1 MAFTEIEDDLQ
12 EMVSFREDVTGISH
26 TLFISPHAIWVAID
40 PPDSLNPACRM
51 ALVSLQGD
59 VVAGEIEPAL
69 LQQVREFI
77 ARNRDVLVEYWDYR
91 IDTDELRQRLN

>member
-77 ARNRDVLVEYWDYR
+77 ARNREVLIDYWGYR
-91 IDTDELRQRLN
+91 IDTDEPRRSLN